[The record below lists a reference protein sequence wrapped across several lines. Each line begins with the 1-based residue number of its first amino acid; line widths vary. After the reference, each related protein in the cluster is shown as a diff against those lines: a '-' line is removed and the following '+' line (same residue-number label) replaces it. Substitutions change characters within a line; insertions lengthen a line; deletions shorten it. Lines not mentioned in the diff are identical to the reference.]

1 MRITTCPNCEMRVI
15 PKADGTCPS
24 CYAVIPPEG
33 TAPAV
38 KVAAAPA
45 KKESK
50 AAARKKPAAKAAQS
64 TPPAAPAAAS
74 PDLIY
79 EDYFQTAFAIWR
91 GSLRVFLFPYFLTC
105 VILGVVLIVVSR
117 LTWEEV
123 AHDTMVLQPSSMTW
137 VLLWLGI
144 AVVLVSAMVGVLKAD
159 QWAKIQIREIVRT
172 RTGFPDFYKAYR
184 KNYWPKTGMPAGEA
198 YDTFLAVIGNK

>member
-45 KKESK
+45 KKETK
-50 AAARKKPAAKAAQS
+50 AVARKKPAAKAVRSAPS
-64 TPPAAPAAAS
+64 AAPVAQS

-79 EDYFQTAFAIWR
+79 GDYFNTALDIWR
-91 GSLRVFLFPYFLTC
+91 GSLRVFLFPYFLAG
-105 VILGVVLIVVSR
+105 VILGVVCFVASR
-117 LTWEEV
+117 LTWEWV
-123 AHDTMVLQPSSMTW
+123 VHDTQVLQPSSMSW

-144 AVVLVSAMVGVLKAD
+144 AVVLTSAVVGILKAD

-184 KNYWPKTGMPAGEA
+184 KNYWPKTGMPSGEA
-198 YDTFLAVIGNK
+198 YDKFLVIIGAK